1 MVFVIALVAGLGAA
15 FVMSQ
20 LRPTFVSQASLRDV
34 TGLPVL
40 GSIGMNWTAQQRVQR
55 KRRLYM
61 LATSVAVLLGTYGA
75 GMAAILARPTL

>member
-1 MVFVIALVAGLGAA
+1 
-15 FVMSQ
+15 
-20 LRPTFVSQASLRDV
+20 
-34 TGLPVL
+34 
-40 GSIGMNWTAQQRVQR
+40 MNWTAQQRVQR